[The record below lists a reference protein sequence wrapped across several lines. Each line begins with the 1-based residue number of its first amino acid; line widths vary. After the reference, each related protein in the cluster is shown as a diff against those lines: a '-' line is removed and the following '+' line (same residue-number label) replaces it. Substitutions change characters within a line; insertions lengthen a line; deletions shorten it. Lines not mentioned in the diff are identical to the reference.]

1 MIGICVEWAQSRARA
16 ARWAEEVCLIVE
28 EMRRVLYFLR
38 WRKQWWMEKA
48 KEKSDTRSDV
58 KEGLRAYAA
67 KEADVMEK
75 LVQRFG
81 DEWYPL
87 LTARGLSVE
96 WPEDL
101 KRARKVAV
109 EAVTESCEEK

>member
-1 MIGICVEWAQSRARA
+1 
-16 ARWAEEVCLIVE
+16 
-28 EMRRVLYFLR
+28 
-38 WRKQWWMEKA
+38 MEKA
-48 KEKSDTRSDV
+48 EERSDTRPDV
-58 KEGLRAYAA
+58 KEGLKAYAA

-87 LTARGLSVE
+87 LTSRGLATD

-101 KRARKVAV
+101 KRAR
-109 EAVTESCEEK
+109 